1 MAKNWISPVAGSVC
15 GLALMLAGCATTSP
29 EGESALDQARAAV
42 QRLEDQPL
50 AAQTAGKALQDARDA
65 LGAAEAAEREHKS
78 ADVVVH
84 LSYLAR
90 RDAEVGEAVL
100 AEARARTAMAQAQA
114 EREHVLLNERER
126 EAASAHEQALTA
138 QQQAQAA
145 QQQAQAAQ
153 QQALA
158 SQQQAQQ
165 QAQAAQDAQQQ
176 ARDAQQQLEAMQAK
190 QTERGMMLTL
200 GNVLFDTNG
209 DTLKPGA
216 DELVSR
222 LSQFLQNHADIKLR
236 IEGHTDSTG
245 SDSYNEALSERRA
258 QAVATALES
267 RGIPAERIQAVGRGK
282 SAPVATNDTSAGR
295 QQNRRVEIIF
305 SDAQG
310 QFVSG

>member
-1 MAKNWISPVAGSVC
+1 MSKHKHPITDWRLLGAAGTAVL
-15 GLALMLAGCATTSP
+15 LAACATTSP

-42 QRLEDQPL
+42 QRLEAQPL

-65 LGAAEAAEREHKS
+65 LAAAENAERDHKS
-78 ADVVVH
+78 PAEVVH

-90 RDAEVGEAVL
+90 RDADIGEAVI
-100 AEARARTAMAQAQA
+100 AEQSARTAMSQAQAQR
-114 EREHVLLNERER
+114 ERVLLEARER
-126 EAASAHEQALTA
+126 EAALAR
-138 QQQAQAA
+138 QQAQQA
-145 QQQAQAAQ
+145 QQVAQ
-153 QQALA
+153 A

-165 QAQAAQDAQQQ
+165 AQQAAQASQQQ
-176 ARDAQQQLEAMQAK
+176 AESAEQQARELQQQLSDMQAK
-190 QTERGMMLTL
+190 QTDRGMMLTL

-222 LSQFLQNHADIKLR
+222 LALFLQNHPDIKVR

-245 SDSYNEALSERRA
+245 SDAYNQSLSERRA
-258 QAVATALES
+258 EAVALALES
-267 RGIPAERIQAVGRGK
+267 RGIPVQRIQAVGRGK
-282 SAPVATNDTSAGR
+282 AAPVAGNDTSAGR

-310 QFVSG
+310 QFVNG